1 MLAHALFSLATL
13 ATAVSAAPLA
23 GPLAEKASILAASG
37 PSNVEFNIAYSSNRT
52 EGLPTTLILATG
64 GTIAGSSASNLD
76 STTYQAGVVGVGQ
89 LIQAVPELLHVSNID
104 GMQVSNIA
112 SESMPDSVVLKL
124 TKLANKALCTPNAT
138 YDGVVITHGT
148 DTLEETAFTLDVTL
162 QCDKPVVVVGAMR
175 PSTAISADGPNNLLQ
190 AVTTASHPAS
200 RNRGALIVLND
211 RVCQAY
217 YCEKTQA
224 NAVDTFDSPEPGYSG
239 ALLSDKL
246 FYYSSAAQPT
256 FKQTFDLSN
265 VTALPD
271 VDILYGYQGTDFG
284 LLNATIADGAKGV
297 VLAGTGAGSIPAAAL
312 HDIDAAAA
320 KGIPLVRST
329 KINVGAA
336 VPGDVNYDSM
346 IAGGLLNPVKSRRL
360 LQILLALNKTNDEI
374 RNAFEGKLKSYL
386 SYKPGSS

>member
-52 EGLPTTLILATG
+52 EGLPTTLILANR
-64 GTIAGSSASNLD
+64 GSSASNLD

-217 YCEKTQA
+217 YCEKTQ
-224 NAVDTFDSPEPGYSG
+224 
-239 ALLSDKL
+239 
-246 FYYSSAAQPT
+246 
-256 FKQTFDLSN
+256 TFDLSN

-284 LLNATIADGAKGV
+284 LLNATIADGAKG
-297 VLAGTGAGSIPAAAL
+297 TGAGSIPAAAL

-329 KINVGAA
+329 KINVGGFARRFH
-336 VPGDVNYDSM
+336 
-346 IAGGLLNPVKSRRL
+346 LN
-360 LQILLALNKTNDEI
+360 E
-374 RNAFEGKLKSYL
+374 
-386 SYKPGSS
+386 